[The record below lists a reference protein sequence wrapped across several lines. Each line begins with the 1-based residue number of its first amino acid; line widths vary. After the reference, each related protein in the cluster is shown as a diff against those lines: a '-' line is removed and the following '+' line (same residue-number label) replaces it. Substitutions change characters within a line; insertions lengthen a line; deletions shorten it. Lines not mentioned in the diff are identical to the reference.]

1 MEKISKQS
9 DFISHNTLI
18 KIKIIKNLFHKKKKK
33 TEKTYQIQKSHAAIS
48 VSDMS
53 VLESLSLSN
62 SAETS
67 CHRCQ
72 KITHLAFVYTPL
84 LINSVFVLPLWSKK
98 KFR

>member
-9 DFISHNTLI
+9 DFISHNALI
-18 KIKIIKNLFHKKKKK
+18 KIKIIKNLFRKKK